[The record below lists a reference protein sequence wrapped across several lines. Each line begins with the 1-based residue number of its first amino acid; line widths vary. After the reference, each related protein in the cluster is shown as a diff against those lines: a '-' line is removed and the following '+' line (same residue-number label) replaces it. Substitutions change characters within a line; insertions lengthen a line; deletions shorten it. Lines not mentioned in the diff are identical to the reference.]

1 MQGPIQTEY
10 PFTVESEYDGA
21 GYGKSFFLV
30 YNKLGAFQVDVKK
43 RILQNKIGYMW
54 IINMKPVMHGNK
66 LILY

>member
-10 PFTVESEYDGA
+10 PFTVEREYDGA

-43 RILQNKIGYMW
+43 TNSSE
-54 IINMKPVMHGNK
+54 
-66 LILY
+66 